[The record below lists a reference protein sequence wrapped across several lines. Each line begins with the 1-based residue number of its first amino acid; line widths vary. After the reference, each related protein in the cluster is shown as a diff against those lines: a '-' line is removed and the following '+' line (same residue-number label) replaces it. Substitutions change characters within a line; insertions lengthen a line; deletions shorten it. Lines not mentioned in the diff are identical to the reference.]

1 MTNKKKLVHIIDNLR
16 LGGAEL
22 LLFSTIK
29 KLPGYE
35 HHVITL
41 TPEVHL
47 NQAENFALIHCVNH
61 KGWFDTLRTCN
72 RIRNLI
78 QQLRPHVIHS
88 HLFLSSFLS
97 RLALSREYNFV
108 YSIHNLYSATIFKKI
123 HLRLFEKWLYR
134 PHHKLIAVSEYILE
148 DYQKVVVRC
157 KSGKVLYNFIDDS
170 FLRPLTGKEIRNI
183 PVKWVAV
190 GSLKEQKNYEF
201 MIACIEALCKAYAG
215 KEITLDI
222 YGDGPLRSVLEKRI
236 CKLPFIALKGRK
248 ANISEVLDQ
257 YDAFISTSRY
267 EGYGISPME
276 ALARGLPLFLS
287 DIPVYRE
294 IYGDHAFFFSIDEK
308 NGNGFLRSIEKYK
321 GMDITEK
328 QKGRE
333 YDYQYASKVA
343 GSQNYISQLLA
354 LYKIESHRYNK

>member
-1 MTNKKKLVHIIDNLR
+1 ML
-16 LGGAEL
+16 
-22 LLFSTIK
+22 
-29 KLPGYE
+29 
-35 HHVITL
+35 L
-41 TPEVHL
+41 TPGVHFPDIA
-47 NQAENFALIHCVNH
+47 NCATIHCLEH
-61 KGWFDTLRTCN
+61 KGWLYVFRTCF
-72 RIRNLI
+72 RLRKLIRELNPI
-78 QQLRPHVIHS
+78 VIHS
-88 HLFLSSFLS
+88 HLFLASFFS
-97 RLALSREYNFV
+97 RLSINSQSNFV
-108 YSIHNLYSATIFKKI
+108 YSIHNLYSATIFKKR

-134 PHHKLIAVSEYILE
+134 PHHKLIAVSRYILE

-157 KSGKVLYNFIDDS
+157 KYGKVLYDFIDDS

-183 PVKWVAV
+183 PVNWVAV
-190 GSLKEQKNYEF
+190 GSLKEQKNYQF
-201 MIACIEALCKAYAG
+201 MIACIEALCEAYPG

-294 IYGDHAFFFSIDEK
+294 IYSEHAFFFSIDEK
-308 NGNGFLRSIEKYK
+308 NGNSFLRSIEKYK

-354 LYKIESHRYNK
+354 LYKIESHIYNK